1 MRTPTPANLNTFIR
15 DATSWPAHKK
25 RNQARRRMRKRVT
38 RKAQEERDTKLLM
51 NPNR

>member
-1 MRTPTPANLNTFIR
+1 MRTPTPTRLNTFIR

-25 RNQARRRMRKRVT
+25 RNQARKRLRKKVT
-38 RKAQEERDTKLLM
+38 RKAQQERDERMLL